1 MSIFHFLCEGVGA
14 GQDHRGNGWFWRA
27 DVLDQ
32 LEGGVAFEKWS
43 LGHLAWSS
51 LDHMITWS
59 SYFQGSDEHDLV
71 SSKEANIKCP
81 QTVKNLENKNIYK
94 SVFNQGD
101 QVLRGP
107 VDLAEHRRGG
117 GREERLAEP
126 EKCAWRYYSPSCDKH
141 FNLDLRLF

>member
-1 MSIFHFLCEGVGA
+1 M
-14 GQDHRGNGWFWRA
+14 
-27 DVLDQ
+27 
-32 LEGGVAFEKWS
+32 
-43 LGHLAWSS
+43 
-51 LDHMITWS
+51 
-59 SYFQGSDEHDLV
+59 

-126 EKCAWRYYSPSCDKH
+126 EKCA
-141 FNLDLRLF
+141 